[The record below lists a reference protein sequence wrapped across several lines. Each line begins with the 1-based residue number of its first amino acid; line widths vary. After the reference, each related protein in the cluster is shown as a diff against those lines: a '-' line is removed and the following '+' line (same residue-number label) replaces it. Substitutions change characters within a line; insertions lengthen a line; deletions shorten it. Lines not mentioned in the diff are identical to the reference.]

1 MPCSRSPPNS
11 TKAAELAIAAPA
23 PPPGRWR
30 EPLGLL
36 ATGIALLLLWQV
48 PWLGWIAYPFRL
60 FGTFTHELSHGLAA
74 AATGGAL
81 QRFVVNPDL
90 SGMAWSAGGIR
101 WIVSS
106 AGYIGSAVFGAMLVL
121 ASRVLPARGV
131 LLFLGVS
138 LLLVCALYVRNLFGM
153 ASGLLLGAALV
164 VAAMYLRRG
173 WSESLLLVLAVQS
186 MLEGF
191 GSLLD
196 LFHLSRGAG
205 VHTDAHTLAQLS
217 GLPAPLWAVM
227 WGVFSAVVTLGILRV
242 AMAGSPPAV
251 PPDPR
256 APR

>member
-1 MPCSRSPPNS
+1 M
-11 TKAAELAIAAPA
+11 
-23 PPPGRWR
+23 
-30 EPLGLL
+30 
-36 ATGIALLLLWQV
+36 
-48 PWLGWIAYPFRL
+48 PWLGWLAYPFRL

-121 ASRVLPARGV
+121 AARALPARGV

-153 ASGLLLGAALV
+153 ASGLLLGGALV
-164 VAAMYLRRG
+164 VAGMYLQKA
-173 WSESLLLVLAVQS
+173 WAASLLLVLAVQS

-191 GSLLD
+191 GSLVD

-217 GLPAPLWAVM
+217 GLPAPVWAVLWAL
-227 WGVFSAVVTLGILRV
+227 FSAAATFVVLRF
-242 AMAGSPPAV
+242 AYRA
-251 PPDPR
+251 PDP
-256 APR
+256 A